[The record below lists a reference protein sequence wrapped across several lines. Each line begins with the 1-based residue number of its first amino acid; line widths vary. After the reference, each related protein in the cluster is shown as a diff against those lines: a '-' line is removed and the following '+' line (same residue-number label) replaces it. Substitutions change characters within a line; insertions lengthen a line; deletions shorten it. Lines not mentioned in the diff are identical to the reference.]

1 MTATTQPALI
11 FIPDISGFTRFVSET
26 ELSHSKHIIE
36 ELLETLLDAND
47 IGLQVSEIEG
57 DAILF
62 YRFGQAP
69 AATELLAQ
77 VQKMFVRFHAH
88 LKKYDT
94 HRICHCGACRTAHTL
109 TLKFIAHYGHIAE
122 NKVKQYIKL
131 FGKEVIVAHRLLKND
146 IEHHEYA
153 LFTDPLAKA
162 CPTWGEIPQTAWS
175 EVQNSEQEYD
185 SGPVKYCYLA
195 LAPLMDR
202 VPDPQ
207 PEDYRIPGVSAQV
220 LQSESLIE
228 APMKMVFDVV
238 SDLPWRA
245 KWIVGSEPEVSD
257 LNHVILQEGS
267 THKCL
272 AKGPVIVSHDF
283 HRQPDSISFSESS
296 KERDSTVVYTLYRVN
311 DRQTRMVAR
320 VFIKGNPF
328 ARLFYGLFVRRKM
341 LKTYSETWNNLN
353 GYCQSLIQAGKLHQY
368 MIVMEE

>member
-1 MTATTQPALI
+1 MTATQPALI

-26 ELSHSKHIIE
+26 EVSHSKHIIE

-69 AATELLAQ
+69 AAAELLAL

-94 HRICHCGACRTAHTL
+94 HRICHCGACRTAHSL

-122 NKVKQYIKL
+122 NKIKQYTKL

-153 LFTDPLAKA
+153 LFTEPLAKA
-162 CPTWGEIPQTAWS
+162 CVTWSEIPKTAWS
-175 EVQNSEQEYD
+175 NVQNSEQEYD
-185 SGPVKYCYLA
+185 SGPVKYSYLA

-207 PEDYRIPGVSAQV
+207 PEDYRIPGVSAKV
-220 LQSESLIE
+220 LESETMIE
-228 APMKMVFDVV
+228 APMKMVFDVF

-245 KWIVGSEPEVSD
+245 KWIAGSEPEVTN
-257 LNHVILQEGS
+257 LNHDILQEGS

-272 AKGPVIVSHDF
+272 AKGSVTVSHDF
-283 HRQPDSISFSESS
+283 HRQPDSISFSETNQ
-296 KERDSTVVYTLYRVN
+296 ERDFSVIYTLYRQN
-311 DRQTRMVAR
+311 EKQTRLVAQ
-320 VFIKGNPF
+320 VFMKKNLLKILAFK
-328 ARLFYGLFVRRKM
+328 LSRRKNYQED
-341 LKTYSETWNNLN
+341 LAQTWSNLN
-353 GYCQSLIQAGKLHQY
+353 GYCQSLIQAGKLHHY
-368 MIVMEE
+368 AIMTEG